1 MHHSKVRTMK
11 EAYVSFEVAKLL
23 KEKGFDGECRM
34 MYREHD
40 KRRLY
45 YVPDPN
51 HIGEF
56 TIDAKWIKSHTKKA
70 HAEYLLAPTLQ
81 MACAWLREKHLIH
94 AYAEYKAFF
103 QERPKKLYYHWIPF
117 VKTLPHCPIN
127 KSGFPKDTIS
137 LDVYCNTYEDAVE
150 AALKYSLENLI

>member
-1 MHHSKVRTMK
+1 MK

-23 KEKGFDGECRM
+23 KEKGFSE
-34 MYREHD
+34 ETNW
-40 KRRLY
+40 Y
-45 YVPDPN
+45 YNSKGSCEPFSAWVSAMPYDYSPM
-51 HIGEF
+51 
-56 TIDAKWIKSHTKKA
+56 
-70 HAEYLLAPTLQ
+70 PTHQ

-94 AYAEYKAFF
+94 VYAEYKAFF

-137 LDVYCNTYEDAVE
+137 LDVYCNTYEEAVE
-150 AALKYSLENLI
+150 AALKYTLENLI